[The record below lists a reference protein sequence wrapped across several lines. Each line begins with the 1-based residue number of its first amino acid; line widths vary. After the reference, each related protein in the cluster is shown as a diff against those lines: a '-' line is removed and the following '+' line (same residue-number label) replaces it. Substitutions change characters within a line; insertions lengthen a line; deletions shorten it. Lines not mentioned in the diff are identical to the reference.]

1 MYNYEDLNY
10 EINEIFNYM
19 IKNPTG
25 TIEQVKENVRISQSD
40 VFIVINLFHKS
51 DIIMR
56 YKSSKGSSYSLK
68 KKITPVSFGKAINIG
83 IDIDTLE
90 KYFEL
95 ENSESL
101 HDLTYFIASGD
112 LEKAI
117 IEEEENKKKIF
128 IENISEKCKTELV
141 ETAIYEH
148 ITSINNIIEKQKEE
162 KNNDSVINLLSEI
175 SEELGKEFE
184 QIKNKMIEKRISS
197 LR

>member
-25 TIEQVKENVRISQSD
+25 TIEQVKENVSISQSD

-68 KKITPVSFGKAINIG
+68 KKITPISFGKAISIG

-128 IENISEKCKTELV
+128 IENVSEKCKTELV

-148 ITSINNIIEKQKEE
+148 ITTINNIIEKQKEE

>member
-25 TIEQVKENVRISQSD
+25 TIEQLKENVRISQSD

>member
-162 KNNDSVINLLSEI
+162 KNSDSVINLLSEI